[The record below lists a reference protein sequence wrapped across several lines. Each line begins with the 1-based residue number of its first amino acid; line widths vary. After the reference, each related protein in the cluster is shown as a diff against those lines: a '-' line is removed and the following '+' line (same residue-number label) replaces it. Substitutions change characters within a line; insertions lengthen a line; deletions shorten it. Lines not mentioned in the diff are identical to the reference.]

1 MLHFLCGQKMKVGNF
16 EVTKMLC
23 VQEKVIIFIFK
34 ERQGSKDY
42 NKKKKRW

>member
-23 VQEKVIIFIFK
+23 VQEKVIIFK
-34 ERQGSKDY
+34 EGRGSKDY
-42 NKKKKRW
+42 NKKKKW